1 MGSSSSAVPPTDVEG
16 SLIEENVVPLEI
28 GVLAYV
34 RAFMVEGEPL
44 PTNERAR
51 PLREG
56 HGGGVDEC
64 IGKEETAP
72 SQGHEEL
79 GAMGR

>member
-16 SLIEENVVPLEI
+16 SLIEENVVPPEI
-28 GVLAYV
+28 GVPAYV

-44 PTNERAR
+44 PTNERVR
-51 PLREG
+51 PWREG